1 MQMFEVFP
9 VFHPW
14 LYAWVCLVQM
24 QPDPSLQQWLLFYSQ
39 FPIAYGSLHLGKE
52 NPAQQ
57 PIVQAEQDGYVNE
70 WINNKQVKTMEK

>member
-1 MQMFEVFP
+1 
-9 VFHPW
+9 
-14 LYAWVCLVQM
+14 M
-24 QPDPSLQQWLLFYSQ
+24 QPDPSLQQWLLFYSH

-70 WINNKQVKTMEK
+70 